1 MKKKIIMAKIQDT
14 IHSLLYISLSPNCT
28 VSVVTILYVHLQI
41 SKIITKIS
49 IIYLYHLHCIINK

>member
-28 VSVVTILYVHLQI
+28 VSVVIFRMYIFTFQ
-41 SKIITKIS
+41 K
-49 IIYLYHLHCIINK
+49 